1 MSAQAGHG
9 ASVHIEACGKTF
21 ADGTRALEPATL
33 DIARGE
39 TLVLLGPSGCGKTTM
54 LRIIAG
60 LEVPDAGGR
69 VLFDGKDMTAVPIER
84 RNVGMVFQSYALF
97 PNMTVSDNI
106 GYGLKIR
113 GIPAKERAARVA
125 ELVALTNISGL
136 ENRRIDQLSGGQ
148 RQRVALARAVA
159 IRPGI
164 LLLDEPLTALD
175 AALRDRLRGE
185 LNRLLRALGITT
197 IYVTHDQSE
206 AMELGDRVVVMQK
219 GAIAQIGT
227 PREIYFTPRSRF
239 VAEFI
244 GAANIVEA
252 AIEDGHLVLPGGR
265 QPIHGDMDMPAA
277 VAMIRPETIRVTA
290 AGSAPLSGII
300 DSVSFIGDRQR
311 LVVSGASNRLL
322 TVDAPNTVQ
331 VKARRTDRIV
341 DFAGRRPP
349 VAARELRRSM
359 SPKPV
364 HIAQISD
371 LHIKPP
377 GSLAYGKVDTAKA
390 LERCVAALNEFDP
403 APDFVVISGDLAD
416 TPTAEEYQYL
426 KRLLAPLKLPFAGI
440 PGNHDS
446 RELMRAAFPSASYA
460 FVSGPLNQKIE
471 VAGLDLLL
479 LDSSVHRKP
488 HGELDGPTL
497 QWLDGML
504 ASSPDRPAL
513 LFLHHPP
520 FKAGIWHMDRQNLLN
535 ASDLAPI
542 VRRHPRV
549 QLIATGHVHRAT
561 LTMFAGVPTTI
572 CPAPNHAVD
581 LDLAELRQPSFK
593 VEPPAFHLHTWF
605 PGEGYGNVVTH
616 QVPIGTFDGPHP
628 FFAAD
633 GKLL

>member
-1 MSAQAGHG
+1 MIAQAGHG

-69 VLFDGKDMTAVPIER
+69 VMFDGKDMTAVPIER

-113 GIPAKERAARVA
+113 GMPAKQRAARIA
-125 ELVALTNISGL
+125 ELVALTNIAGL

-197 IYVTHDQSE
+197 IYVTHDQAE
-206 AMELGDRVVVMQK
+206 AMELGDRIVVMQK

-252 AIEDGHLVLPGGR
+252 PIESGHLVLPGGR
-265 QPIHGDMDMPAA
+265 QPIQADMDMPVA
-277 VAMIRPETIRVTA
+277 VAMIRPETIRVTEV
-290 AGSAPLSGII
+290 GNTQLSGTIEG
-300 DSVSFIGDRQR
+300 VSFIGDRQR
-311 LVVSGASNRLL
+311 LTIRGASSRLL

-331 VKARRTDRIV
+331 AGPGERI
-341 DFAGRRPP
+341 GLSIPP
-349 VAARELRRSM
+349 EAV
-359 SPKPV
+359 
-364 HIAQISD
+364 
-371 LHIKPP
+371 
-377 GSLAYGKVDTAKA
+377 
-390 LERCVAALNEFDP
+390 
-403 APDFVVISGDLAD
+403 
-416 TPTAEEYQYL
+416 
-426 KRLLAPLKLPFAGI
+426 RLL
-440 PGNHDS
+440 
-446 RELMRAAFPSASYA
+446 
-460 FVSGPLNQKIE
+460 
-471 VAGLDLLL
+471 
-479 LDSSVHRKP
+479 
-488 HGELDGPTL
+488 
-497 QWLDGML
+497 
-504 ASSPDRPAL
+504 
-513 LFLHHPP
+513 PP
-520 FKAGIWHMDRQNLLN
+520 EN
-535 ASDLAPI
+535 
-542 VRRHPRV
+542 
-549 QLIATGHVHRAT
+549 
-561 LTMFAGVPTTI
+561 
-572 CPAPNHAVD
+572 
-581 LDLAELRQPSFK
+581 
-593 VEPPAFHLHTWF
+593 
-605 PGEGYGNVVTH
+605 
-616 QVPIGTFDGPHP
+616 
-628 FFAAD
+628 
-633 GKLL
+633 